1 MITIIITAYKEEKT
15 IGRAIEALIKNDIKE
30 EYEILAVCPDEP
42 TKRVIKDYA
51 RRHPVLKYVQD
62 QGKGKPAALNTAFRI
77 AKGDI
82 LILTDGDVYISE
94 NAIFEMLK
102 KLQDDNIG
110 AVSARPV
117 SISPKKTMLGF
128 WSHLLTDAGAHLTRL
143 ERVKRGEFI
152 VVSGYLF
159 AMKRVFDK
167 IPEDALADDGVMS
180 YMIWQKGY
188 KIGYADRALVYV
200 KYPTT
205 FKDWM
210 LQKKRSTGGYTQIK
224 EYFGENVPRM
234 RTFKNEAFDGMKKA
248 LTYPQNTKEDCY
260 TLLLF
265 FARLYLW
272 LKIYTDLHSKKI
284 DFNKTWKRVE
294 TTK

>member
-1 MITIIITAYKEEKT
+1 MKHV
-15 IGRAIEALIKNDIKE
+15 R
-30 EYEILAVCPDEP
+30 
-42 TKRVIKDYA
+42 
-51 RRHPVLKYVQD
+51 D
-62 QGKGKPAALNTAFRI
+62 QGKGKPAALNTAFRA

-82 LILTDGDVYISE
+82 LILTDGDVYISD
-94 NAIFEMLK
+94 NAIHELLK
-102 KLQDDNIG
+102 KLQDDKVG

-117 SISPKKTMLGF
+117 SISPKNTMLGY

-143 ERVKRGEFI
+143 ERVRRGEFI

-159 AMKRVFDK
+159 AMKRIFDK

-180 YMIWQKGY
+180 HMVWQNGY
-188 KIGYADRALVYV
+188 KIGYADKALVYV

-224 EYFGENVPRM
+224 IYFGEDGPRM
-234 RTFKNEAFDGMKKA
+234 RTFKNEVFDGIYKA
-248 LTYPQNTKEDCY
+248 LTYPKTLKEFYY
-260 TLLLF
+260 TMMLF
-265 FARLYLW
+265 LARLYLW
-272 LKIYTDLHSKKI
+272 LKIYIDLHSKKI
-284 DFNKTWKRVE
+284 DFQKTWKRVE

>member
-1 MITIIITAYKEEKT
+1 MISIIITAYKEEKT
-15 IGRAIEALIKNDIKE
+15 IGRAIEALMNNDIKE
-30 EYEILAVCPDEP
+30 DYEILAVCPDEA
-42 TKRVIKDYA
+42 TKNVIDSYA
-51 RRHPVLKYVQD
+51 GMHSVVKHVQD
-62 QGKGKPAALNTAFRI
+62 QGKGKPAALNTAFRE

-82 LILTDGDVYISE
+82 LILTDGDVYISD
-94 NAIFEMLK
+94 NAIHELLK
-102 KLQDDNIG
+102 DLQDNKVG

-117 SISPKKTMLGF
+117 SISPKNTMLGY

-143 ERVKRGEFI
+143 ERVRKGEFI

-159 AMKRVFDK
+159 AMKRVFEK

-180 YMIWQKGY
+180 HMIWQKGL
-188 KIGYADRALVYV
+188 KIDYADKALVYV

-210 LQKKRSTGGYTQIK
+210 LQKKRSTGGYTQLK
-224 EYFGENVPRM
+224 KYFGGDGPRM
-234 RTFKNEAFDGMKKA
+234 RTFKNEVFGGIYKA
-248 LTYPQNTKEDCY
+248 LTYPKTPRELYY
-260 TLLLF
+260 TMMLF
-265 FARLYLW
+265 LARLYLW

>member
-1 MITIIITAYKEEKT
+1 MISIIITAYKEEKT
-15 IGRAIEALIKNDIKE
+15 IGRAIQALMKNDIE
-30 EYEILAVCPDEP
+30 EYEILAVCPDEA
-42 TKRVIKDYA
+42 TKKVIDSYA
-51 RRHPVLKYVQD
+51 KRHPVLKYVKD

-82 LILTDGDVYISE
+82 LILTDGDVYISD
-94 NAIFEMLK
+94 NAISEMLK
-102 KLQDDNIG
+102 KLRDDNVG

-117 SISPKKTMLGF
+117 SISPKNTMLGF

-159 AMKRVFDK
+159 AMKKVFEK

-188 KIGYADRALVYV
+188 KIGYADKALVYV

-224 EYFGENVPRM
+224 EYFSENFPRM
-234 RTFKNEAFDGMKKA
+234 RTFKNEAFYGTLKA
-248 LTYPQNTKEDCY
+248 LSYPKSFKEFCY
-260 TLLLF
+260 TIVLF
-265 FARLYLW
+265 IARLYLW
-272 LKIYTDLHSKKI
+272 LRIYIDLHSKKI
-284 DFNKTWKRVE
+284 DFHKTWKRVE

>member
-1 MITIIITAYKEEKT
+1 MISIVITAYKEEKT
-15 IGRAIEALIKNDIKE
+15 IGRAIEALLKNEIE
-30 EYEILAVCPDEP
+30 GEYEILAVCPDEA
-42 TKRVIKDYA
+42 TKRVIDRYVRK
-51 RRHPVLKYVQD
+51 HPVVKHVRD
-62 QGKGKPAALNTAFRI
+62 QGKGKPAALNKAFQL

-94 NAIFEMLK
+94 NAIHKLLK
-102 KLQDDNIG
+102 KLQDDKVG

-117 SISPKKTMLGF
+117 SISPKNTMLGY

-159 AMKRVFDK
+159 AMKRVFEK

-180 YMIWQKGY
+180 HMIWQKGY
-188 KIGYADRALVYV
+188 KIDYADKALVYV
-200 KYPTT
+200 KYPTI

-224 EYFGENVPRM
+224 KYFGENLPRM
-234 RTFKNEAFDGMKKA
+234 RTFKNEALHGAWKA
-248 LTYPQNTKEDCY
+248 LTYPKTPKEISY
-260 TLLLF
+260 TITLF
-265 FARLYLW
+265 LARLYLW
-272 LKIYTDLHSKKI
+272 LRIYIDLRSEKI
-284 DFNKTWKRVE
+284 DFQKTWKRVE

>member
-1 MITIIITAYKEEKT
+1 MISVIITAYKEEKT
-15 IGRAIEALIKNDIKE
+15 VGRAIEAILNNGIEVD
-30 EYEILAVCPDEP
+30 YEILAVCPDEV
-42 TKRVIKDYA
+42 TKSVIDRYA
-51 RRHPVLKYVQD
+51 RKHPVVKHVQD
-62 QGKGKPAALNTAFRI
+62 QGEGKPAALNTAFRM

-82 LILTDGDVYISE
+82 LILTDGDVYISD
-94 NAIFEMLK
+94 NAIYELLK
-102 KLQDDNIG
+102 NLQDEKVG
-110 AVSARPV
+110 AASARPV
-117 SISPKKTMLGF
+117 SISPKNTMLGY

-143 ERVKRGEFI
+143 ERVKRGKFI

-180 YMIWQKGY
+180 HMIWQKGY
-188 KIGYADRALVYV
+188 KISYADKALVYV

-224 EYFGENVPRM
+224 KYFGKDGPRM
-234 RTFKNEAFDGMKKA
+234 RTFKNEVFYGMWKA
-248 LTYPQNTKEDCY
+248 LTYPKTPKEFSY
-260 TLLLF
+260 TIMLF
-265 FARLYLW
+265 LARLYLW
-272 LKIYTDLHSKKI
+272 LKIYTDLHPKKI
-284 DFNKTWKRVE
+284 DFKKTWKRIE